1 MIDAAAV
8 VQPPARP
15 CCDGQ
20 GRSSPAE
27 GWGDGEEAGELEAA
41 SEMMRGR
48 AKGRNEESRGC
59 AMRDRA
65 AGGREIIVGE
75 ELPLKMKAEEP

>member
-20 GRSSPAE
+20 RRTSPAE
-27 GWGDGEEAGELEAA
+27 GRGAGEEVGELEAA
-41 SEMMRGR
+41 SEMMWGR
-48 AKGRNEESRGC
+48 EKGRNEENRGC

-75 ELPLKMKAEEP
+75 GWPLRMKAEEP